1 MNLPITVDQ
10 AQLKEVLLNVG
21 LVRPVFIWGAPGIGK
36 SSIVEDFAAELGL
49 SCVCLT
55 GSQLAPED
63 LIGVP
68 QIVDGTSVFC
78 PPRSLVR
85 KEPFCLFL
93 DELNACSLEVQKA
106 FYSLILERRV
116 GEYRLPEGSIVLAA
130 GNRMQDGAI
139 THPLP
144 SALLNRMFHVELQPS
159 ARIWLSWASAHGIH
173 PDVYGYLC
181 ARPDHL
187 WSPPPKTEEPFSTP
201 RSWHMLSDALSSYGA
216 DITEQQRSVLAYG
229 ALSNAHATQFLA
241 YCKQVQSKYALSK
254 ILSGAQRWPDAP
266 EDRDVLYFL
275 AQSLRAQLYKE
286 LPAQKG
292 QLSPEAQQLSYRAKQ
307 LLTEL
312 SSISLEMAQMVVS
325 GEDGKPLP
333 DWFLVELVRELPALV
348 KRRNST

>member
-10 AQLKEVLLNVG
+10 AQLKEILLNVG
-21 LVRPVFIWGAPGIGK
+21 LVRPIFIWGAPGIGK
-36 SSIVEDFAAELGL
+36 SSIVEEFAAELGL

-68 QIVDGTSVFC
+68 QIADGTSVFC

-106 FYSLILERRV
+106 FYSLILERRI
-116 GEYRLPEGSIVLAA
+116 GEYHLPEGSIVLAA

-159 ARIWLSWASAHGIH
+159 ARIWLSWASAHGIR

-187 WSPPPKTEEPFSTP
+187 WSQPPKTEEPFSTP
-201 RSWHMLSDALSSYGA
+201 RSWHMLSDALNSYGA
-216 DITEQQRSVLAYG
+216 DITEQQRSILAYG

-241 YCKQVQSKYALSK
+241 YCKQVQSKYAH
-254 ILSGAQRWPDAP
+254 RP
-266 EDRDVLYFL
+266 V
-275 AQSLRAQLYKE
+275 
-286 LPAQKG
+286 
-292 QLSPEAQQLSYRAKQ
+292 
-307 LLTEL
+307 T
-312 SSISLEMAQMVVS
+312 
-325 GEDGKPLP
+325 
-333 DWFLVELVRELPALV
+333 
-348 KRRNST
+348 

>member
-1 MNLPITVDQ
+1 MILPLTVDQ
-10 AQLKEVLLNVG
+10 AQLKEILLNVG

-49 SCVCLT
+49 PCVCLT

-106 FYSLILERRV
+106 FYSLILGRRI
-116 GEYRLPEGSIVLAA
+116 GEYHLPEGSIVVAA

-187 WSPPPKTEEPFSTP
+187 WSPPPKTEGPFSTP

-216 DITEQQRSVLAYG
+216 AAQCPCLWRALQRAR
-229 ALSNAHATQFLA
+229 HT
-241 YCKQVQSKYALSK
+241 
-254 ILSGAQRWPDAP
+254 
-266 EDRDVLYFL
+266 
-275 AQSLRAQLYKE
+275 
-286 LPAQKG
+286 
-292 QLSPEAQQLSYRAKQ
+292 
-307 LLTEL
+307 
-312 SSISLEMAQMVVS
+312 VS
-325 GEDGKPLP
+325 GVLQAGA
-333 DWFLVELVRELPALV
+333 VEIYPQQDSVRHTALAGCTREQ
-348 KRRNST
+348 RRFVFSCTESARTAV

>member
-1 MNLPITVDQ
+1 MNLPLTVDQ

-68 QIVDGTSVFC
+68 QIADGTSVFC

-106 FYSLILERRV
+106 LYSLILERRI
-116 GEYRLPEGSIVLAA
+116 GEYHLPEGSIVLAA
-130 GNRMQDGAI
+130 GNRMEDGAI

-187 WSPPPKTEEPFSTP
+187 WSQPPKTEEPFSTP

-292 QLSPEAQQLSYRAKQ
+292 QLSPETQQLSYRAKQ

-312 SSISLEMAQMVVS
+312 SSISVEIAQMVVS
-325 GEDGKPLP
+325 GEDNKPLP

>member
-1 MNLPITVDQ
+1 MNLPLTVDQ
-10 AQLKEVLLNVG
+10 AQLKEILLNVG

-63 LIGVP
+63 IIGVP

-106 FYSLILERRV
+106 FYSLILERRI
-116 GEYRLPEGSIVLAA
+116 GEYHLPEGSIVLAA

-187 WSPPPKTEEPFSTP
+187 WSPPPKTEGPFSTP
-201 RSWHMLSDALSSYGA
+201 RSWHMLSDALNSYGA
-216 DITEQQRSVLAYG
+216 DITEQQRSVLAYMCCAAEKIYTIAYFPAKRPWKKKYSAG
-229 ALSNAHATQFLA
+229 SSTPQRFLT
-241 YCKQVQSKYALSK
+241 K
-254 ILSGAQRWPDAP
+254 ILPNRSTASMRSTKEAP
-266 EDRDVLYFL
+266 WI
-275 AQSLRAQLYKE
+275 
-286 LPAQKG
+286 
-292 QLSPEAQQLSYRAKQ
+292 
-307 LLTEL
+307 LT
-312 SSISLEMAQMVVS
+312 
-325 GEDGKPLP
+325 
-333 DWFLVELVRELPALV
+333 
-348 KRRNST
+348 RRIRSAT

>member
-1 MNLPITVDQ
+1 MNLPLTVDQ

-68 QIVDGTSVFC
+68 QIIDGTSVFC

-85 KEPFCLFL
+85 KEPFFLFL
-93 DELNACSLEVQKA
+93 DELNACSLEVQKS
-106 FYSLILERRV
+106 FYSLILERRI

-159 ARIWLSWASAHGIH
+159 ARIWLSWASTHGIH
-173 PDVYGYLC
+173 PDVYG
-181 ARPDHL
+181 
-187 WSPPPKTEEPFSTP
+187 
-201 RSWHMLSDALSSYGA
+201 
-216 DITEQQRSVLAYG
+216 
-229 ALSNAHATQFLA
+229 
-241 YCKQVQSKYALSK
+241 
-254 ILSGAQRWPDAP
+254 
-266 EDRDVLYFL
+266 
-275 AQSLRAQLYKE
+275 
-286 LPAQKG
+286 
-292 QLSPEAQQLSYRAKQ
+292 
-307 LLTEL
+307 
-312 SSISLEMAQMVVS
+312 
-325 GEDGKPLP
+325 
-333 DWFLVELVRELPALV
+333 
-348 KRRNST
+348 